1 MLKLVLTGLWAC
13 VITLAASYATTYWR
27 TGQTPAIAHEESLSG
42 LEFKKTKPINVPMI
56 ADGVVQGYI
65 VAQFNFTA
73 QSSAL
78 KKLPIPPEIFLLDEA
93 FRELYSDDKLDFR
106 HLERYDITKLTKAL
120 VQKTNERLNLDLV
133 KDVLVQEFNYVS
145 KDDMKR

>member
-1 MLKLVLTGLWAC
+1 VLKLVLSGLWAC
-13 VITLAASYATTYWR
+13 AITLLASYVTTYWR
-27 TGQTPAIAHEESLSG
+27 AGQGTALAHEESFSG

-56 ADGVVQGYI
+56 AEGVVQGYI

-73 QSSAL
+73 QSSTL
-78 KKLPIPPEIFLLDEA
+78 KRLPIPPEIFLLDEA
-93 FRELYSDDKLDFR
+93 FRQLYSDDKLDFR
-106 HLERYDITKLTKAL
+106 HLERYDITKLTKTL
-120 VQKTNERLNLDLV
+120 VQKTNDRLKLDLV

>member
-1 MLKLVLTGLWAC
+1 VLKLVLSGLWAC
-13 VITLAASYATTYWR
+13 AITLLASYVTTSWR
-27 TGQTPAIAHEESLSG
+27 TGHGEAVAHEEGFAG
-42 LEFKKTKPINVPMI
+42 LEFKKTKPLNVPMI

-73 QSSAL
+73 QSAAL
-78 KKLPIPPEIFLLDEA
+78 KRLPIPPDIFLLDEA
-93 FRELYSDDKLDFR
+93 FRSLYADDKLDFR
-106 HLERYDITKLTKAL
+106 HLERYDITKLTTAL
-120 VQKTNERLNLDLV
+120 VQKTNERLNMNLV